1 MLVFYSRNCLSRK
14 AFCHRAVRFT
24 IYVLAISLSISGTCG
39 SLALAEGEPAED
51 FLKRLRAAGYYDTA
65 LAYLDRLDQ
74 YPGVDGSLKDAV
86 SLEKAQT
93 YIEAGVNARS
103 ATERDEFF
111 VKAESSIAD
120 FLKKDSH
127 PRAPE
132 ARLQLGKLQLV
143 RANTLMMLDPDDDK
157 KKAARESYLNAAK
170 TFDTIVE
177 NLRTQLKEMQ
187 GEKINADE
195 NPKLAEQRTQYRA
208 DFLEAKLNAGDAR
221 RLAATTFANPAKDG
235 KKLLDEAIT
244 QFKDL
249 ADNYGGYVTG
259 AIAILHLGQTQ
270 QLLGQNDAALDSF
283 LQFLEQPDADPLR
296 EGRFEA
302 TSALTQIWL
311 AKSPP
316 DYNPAIERGQG
327 LLDTVRPNEKRL
339 PAALH
344 LKLELAKA
352 YLAKSKDTKGQKKT
366 DIKRAESAGRQLL
379 IEIEKLPGTHAEES
393 TKLLAEMGVDLT
405 PTELPKADDP
415 ENLEEAFA
423 ASRELYQLS
432 EDLRQ
437 ALELLKQ
444 QKKDDAEHKKQIES
458 LEKQLADTRYLA
470 IETLRLGMTMINRGA
485 DLTTLNQAKHF
496 YAVLL
501 YQVDRFRDAAVVGDN
516 LARTSPGTEVGLK
529 GGLVALSALQK
540 LLVEVPQDENT
551 NLIAQLKSIG
561 DFLTVTWPDDP
572 EAAAAQGIMIRLA
585 LQKDQWDQAQSL
597 VSKMPQ
603 GPERAS
609 FERLMGQLLWNQSI
623 VARQEKNDALADKL
637 LGDAEKE
644 LIKGLSGIKGGL
656 IEPEGLRAALV
667 LAKVYLRKGDDAK
680 ALATLD
686 HKTYGPVKLISKIAD
701 DDDALRG
708 DLFATELT
716 TIVQRM
722 TSDGTDPTALLKRAT
737 AVMDKLRQT
746 YKGDDGQKRL
756 QSIYIGMARSLK
768 DELETA
774 NAAKKDKLIDAFR
787 VFLTQIAETTK
798 DPATLQWIV
807 QTLVQ
812 LGEAAM
818 PEAETK
824 ATGRAKELLAT
835 AIKTYEQLKAQNPD
849 VSLSVQF
856 QLARAYRLVGQYK
869 NSLDVLEQILLEK
882 PTMLDAQVEAAT
894 AYETWAGELP
904 DKFAP
909 KAYQTALNGGRP
921 GPNKQNTIW
930 GWGKISKLTNGN
942 EQFKEIFFDA
952 RYHIA
957 LSRFLWGRRA
967 KDTSIMKRAIT
978 DITQVAGIYPE
989 LGSPAQRAKF
999 DALLRQIQKE
1009 VGDPVKGLPPLPPA
1023 G

>member
-1 MLVFYSRNCLSRK
+1 MAL
-14 AFCHRAVRFT
+14 
-24 IYVLAISLSISGTCG
+24 SLSMAGSGA
-39 SLALAEGEPAED
+39 SLALAGGEPAED
-51 FLKRLRAAGYYDTA
+51 FLKRLRAAGYYDIA
-65 LAYLDRLDQ
+65 LTYLDRLDQ

-93 YIEAGVNARS
+93 YIEAGVAART
-103 ATERDEFF
+103 ATERDEYFA
-111 VKAESSIAD
+111 KAESSIAD
-120 FLKKDSH
+120 FLKNDSH

-143 RANTLMMLDPDDDK
+143 RANTLMMLNPDDAK

-177 NLRTQLKEMQ
+177 NLRTKLKEMQ
-187 GEKINADE
+187 GEKINAEE
-195 NPKLAEQRTQYRA
+195 NPQLAEQRTQYRA

-221 RLAATTFANPAKDG
+221 RLAATTFSNPAKEG

-244 QFKDL
+244 QFTDL
-249 ADNYGGYVTG
+249 ADNYSGYVTG

-283 LQFLEQPDADPLR
+283 LKYLEQPDAAPLR

-302 TSALTQIWL
+302 TSALAQIWL
-311 AKSPP
+311 AKTPP
-316 DYNPAIERGQG
+316 DYQPAIERGQG
-327 LLDTVRPNEKRL
+327 LLDTIRPNEKRL
-339 PAALH
+339 PAALQ
-344 LKLELAKA
+344 LKLDVAKA
-352 YLAKSKDTKGQKKT
+352 YLAKSKDTDGQKKT

-379 IEIEKLPGTHAEES
+379 IEIEKLPGAHAEES
-393 TKLLAEMGVDLT
+393 SKLLADMGVDLT
-405 PTELPKADDP
+405 PAELPKADDP
-415 ENLEEAFA
+415 ENLDEAFA
-423 ASRELYQLS
+423 SSRELYQLG

-444 QKKDDAEHKKQIES
+444 QKKDDAEHKQQVES

-470 IETLRLGMTMINRGA
+470 IETMRRGMTMIRLGD
-485 DLTTLNQAKHF
+485 DLSTLNQAKHF

-516 LARTSPGTEVGLK
+516 LARTSPGTDLGLK

-551 NLIAQLKSIG
+551 NLVAQLKSIG
-561 DFLTVTWPDDP
+561 DFLTATWPDDP

-597 VSKMPQ
+597 VSKMPE
-603 GPERAS
+603 GPERSS

-623 VARQEKNDALADKL
+623 VARQENNDQLADKL
-637 LGDAEKE
+637 LSDAEKE
-644 LIKGLSGIKGGL
+644 LTKGLAGIKGAL

-686 HKTYGPVKLISKIAD
+686 HKTYGPVKLISKIAA
-701 DDDALRG
+701 DDDALQG
-708 DLFATELT
+708 DLYATELT

-722 TSDGTDPTALLKRAT
+722 TSEGTDPAALLKRAT

-818 PEAETK
+818 PETETK
-824 ATGRAKELLAT
+824 ATGRAKELLET
-835 AIKTYEQLKAQNPD
+835 AIQTYDRLKAETSD
-849 VSLSVQF
+849 VPLSVQF
-856 QLARAYRLVGQYK
+856 QLARAYRLVGEYK

-894 AYETWAGELP
+894 AYEKWAGELP
-904 DKFAP
+904 DKYAP
-909 KAYQTALNGGRP
+909 RAYETALNGGRP
-921 GPNKQNTIW
+921 GPNKEKTIW
-930 GWGKISKLTNGN
+930 GWGKISTLTNGN

-978 DITQVAGIYPE
+978 DITQVEGIYPE
-989 LGSPAQRAKF
+989 LGGPAQRAKF
-999 DALLRQIQKE
+999 DALLRQVQKE
-1009 VGDPVKGLPPLPPA
+1009 VGDPVKGLPPLPPP

>member
-1 MLVFYSRNCLSRK
+1 MN
-14 AFCHRAVRFT
+14 AFCPRVFRLTIRATRLTVC
-24 IYVLAISLSISGTCG
+24 AIALSLWMAG
-39 SLALAEGEPAED
+39 SFCSVAFAEGEPAED

-111 VKAESSIAD
+111 VKAEASIAD

-143 RANTLMMLDPDDDK
+143 RANTLMMNPDDAK
-157 KKAARESYLNAAK
+157 KKSARDSYLSAAK

-177 NLRTQLKEMQ
+177 NLRTKLKEMQ
-187 GEKINADE
+187 GEKIKADE

-221 RLAATTFANPAKDG
+221 RLAATTYADPAKEG

-249 ADNYGGYVTG
+249 ADNYSGYVTG

-270 QLLGQNDAALDSF
+270 QLLGQSDAALDSF
-283 LQFLEQPDADPLR
+283 LKFLEQPDADPLR
-296 EGRFEA
+296 EGRYEA
-302 TSALTQIWL
+302 TSALAQLWL
-311 AKSPP
+311 AKTPP
-316 DYNPAIERGQG
+316 EYAPSIERGQG
-327 LLDTVRPNEKRL
+327 LLDTIRPNEKRL
-339 PAALH
+339 PAALQ
-344 LKLELAKA
+344 LKLDVAKA
-352 YLAKSKDTKGQKKT
+352 YLAKSKDTKNQKKT
-366 DIKRAESAGRQLL
+366 DLKRAESAGRQLL
-379 IEIEKLPGTHAEES
+379 IEIEKFPGQHAEES
-393 TKLLAEMGVDLT
+393 TKLLAEMGVDLA
-405 PTELPKADDP
+405 PAELPKADDP
-415 ENLEEAFA
+415 QNLEEAFA
-423 ASRELYQLS
+423 ASRELFQLS

-437 ALELLKQ
+437 ALDLLKQ
-444 QKKDDAEHKKQIES
+444 QKKNDEEHKKQVES
-458 LEKQLADTRYLA
+458 LEKQLYDTRYLA
-470 IETLRLGMTMINRGA
+470 TETLRRGA
-485 DLTTLNQAKHF
+485 TMVNAGTDLATLNQAKHF

-501 YQVDRFRDAAVVGDN
+501 YQVDRYRDAAVVGDN
-516 LARTSPGTEVGLK
+516 LARTAPGTDVGLK

-561 DFLTVTWPDDP
+561 DFLTTTWPDDP
-572 EAAAAQGIMIRLA
+572 QAAAAQGIMIRLA

-597 VSKMPQ
+597 VSKMPL
-603 GPERAS
+603 GPERSS

-623 VARQEKNDALADKL
+623 VARQEKNDQLADKL
-637 LGDAEKE
+637 LNDAEKE
-644 LIKGLSGIKGGL
+644 LIKGLAGIKGGL
-656 IEPEGLRAALV
+656 IEIEGLRAALV

-686 HKTYGPVKLISKIAD
+686 HKTYGPVKLVSKIPAN
-701 DDDALRG
+701 DDALRG

-737 AVMDKLRQT
+737 AVMDNLRAAF
-746 YKGDDGQKRL
+746 KGEDGQKRL
-756 QSIYIGMARSLK
+756 QFIYIGMARSLK

-774 NAAKKDKLIDAFR
+774 PAAKKDKLIDAFR

-818 PEAETK
+818 PDADAK
-824 ATGRAKELLAT
+824 ATGRAKELLET
-835 AIKTYEQLKAQNPD
+835 AIKTYERLKAQNPD
-849 VSLSVQF
+849 VPLSAQF
-856 QLARAYRLVGQYK
+856 QLAHAYRLVGQYK
-869 NSLDVLEQILLEK
+869 DSLDVLEQILLAK

-894 AYETWAGELP
+894 AYEKWAGELP
-904 DKFAP
+904 DKYAP
-909 KAYQTALNGGRP
+909 RAYETALNGGRP
-921 GPNKQNTIW
+921 GPDKQKTIW
-930 GWGKISKLTNGN
+930 GWGKISTLTNGN

-978 DITQVAGIYPE
+978 DITQVKGIYPE
-989 LGSPAQRAKF
+989 MGGPAQSAKF
-999 DALLRQIQKE
+999 DALLRQIEKE
-1009 VGDPVKGLPPLPPA
+1009 VA
-1023 G
+1023 NR